1 MANDC
6 WNSVKI
12 TGDLGTLE
20 KLMEKFT
27 SLENGF
33 LHNGNYYTMFEGHD
47 FKDHDFDSK
56 RLDCSSAEI
65 YDGSII
71 FAGDS
76 AWTPPLEFYRLLSE
90 EYGVTVVVT
99 YDERGM
105 DFAGH
110 SVFVNGEHEVNE
122 EWTYWEYVYL
132 KDNDAFYD
140 EAEDCMSYE
149 DSVDIWMESLSIDKW
164 KTQPNIDTERLQK
177 VWESYND

>member
-1 MANDC
+1 M
-6 WNSVKI
+6 
-12 TGDLGTLE
+12 
-20 KLMEKFT
+20 
-27 SLENGF
+27 
-33 LHNGNYYTMFEGHD
+33 
-47 FKDHDFDSK
+47 
-56 RLDCSSAEI
+56 
-65 YDGSII
+65 
-71 FAGDS
+71 
-76 AWTPPLEFYRLLSE
+76 EFYRLLSE
-90 EYGVTVVVT
+90 EYGVTVDVT

-149 DSVDIWMESLSIDKW
+149 DSVDIWMESLSLDKW

-177 VWESYND
+177 VWESYNEAE